1 MSYLYFPGRICSW
14 QGRLTEETGS
24 AGEEGNS
31 TSRASQ
37 HLRHPQPTAR
47 AIHHH
52 EQRGL
57 LPHLRQRV
65 NATEGSGVCQRRRPR
80 PPRRRVSWTAPTP
93 QRQPSSHSSSASG
106 FPWDSRVCLQPT
118 PCCHR
123 SYRSTTRSVSSPS
136 KTPASRGTSVPIPH
150 ASWQTM
156 RWPYTMLWGR

>member
-80 PPRRRVSWTAPTP
+80 PPRRRGHLVHGRHPL
-93 QRQPSSHSSSASG
+93 HSASPVPTALLHPG
-106 FPWDSRVCLQPT
+106 SPGTVVCVCSLRPAAIEAT
-118 PCCHR
+118 GPLRGVSHR
-123 SYRSTTRSVSSPS
+123 HPRRLLPEGHPS
-136 KTPASRGTSVPIPH
+136 QSHTHRG
-150 ASWQTM
+150 
-156 RWPYTMLWGR
+156 RL